1 MTGLDPVIFL
11 SVRQLSHPPYNSYMM
26 VDMTIMDWIM
36 SLAAVALLGVVVRG
50 FWKADKTKPSDKQ
63 VNPAQ
68 DRFQGGGP
76 HA

>member
-1 MTGLDPVIFL
+1 
-11 SVRQLSHPPYNSYMM
+11 
-26 VDMTIMDWIM
+26 M

-68 DRFQGGGP
+68 DGFQGGGP
-76 HA
+76 HV